1 MPKRDFVTLSDLS
14 KGELEGLLLRAI
26 ELKQERSAN
35 IIHNSMA
42 GKTGILILAQ
52 NSTRTRIAFEA
63 GMNQLGGHSIFL
75 SDKDSQAS
83 RGEPLEDFARV
94 VSEMADIVMT
104 RQPEQKSIEL
114 LAKHASIPVI
124 NGMSSELHPCQL
136 LADMQTFLELK
147 GSIEGCSV
155 AFIGDGFN
163 MCNSYIE
170 ASKIFQFKLNIASP
184 KGFEPASSFL
194 TMSSNAEL
202 YSSVEDAVKGVDLV
216 VTDVWS
222 SMDQTNKDSDKIE
235 AFQPYQVNE
244 QLLDLSDEDA
254 IFMHCLPAHRG
265 EEISAGLLDH
275 KKSVVWQEAGNR
287 LHTQKAL
294 LEFLL
299 KPV

>member
-1 MPKRDFVTLSDLS
+1 MPKRDFLTLSDLS
-14 KGELEGLLLRAI
+14 KEELEGLLLRAI

-35 IIHNSMA
+35 IIHNSLA

-63 GMNQLGGHSIFL
+63 GMNQLGGHSLFL

-147 GSIEGCSV
+147 GSIEGRSV

-194 TMSSNAEL
+194 TMTSNAEL

-222 SMDQTNKDSDKIE
+222 SMDQTNKDTDKIE

>member
-1 MPKRDFVTLSDLS
+1 MPKRDFLTLSDLS
-14 KGELEGLLLRAI
+14 KEELEGLLLRAI
-26 ELKQERSAN
+26 KLKQERSSN
-35 IIHNSMA
+35 IIHNSLA

-63 GMNQLGGHSIFL
+63 GMNQLGGHSLFL

-222 SMDQTNKDSDKIE
+222 SMDQTNKDTDKIE

>member
-1 MPKRDFVTLSDLS
+1 MPKRDFLSLSDLS
-14 KGELEGLLLRAI
+14 REELDALILRAI
-26 ELKQERSAN
+26 QLKEERSAN
-35 IIHNSMA
+35 IIHNSLA
-42 GKTGILILAQ
+42 GKTGVLLLAQ

-75 SDKDSQAS
+75 SDRDSQAS
-83 RGEPLEDFARV
+83 RGESLEDFARV
-94 VSEMADIVMT
+94 VSEMTDVVMT

-124 NGMSSELHPCQL
+124 NGMSSDLHPCQL
-136 LADMQTFLELK
+136 LADMQTFIELR
-147 GSIEGCSV
+147 GSIEGRSV

-170 ASKIFQFKLNIASP
+170 ASEIFQFKLNIASP
-184 KGFEPASSFL
+184 EGFEPASSFL
-194 TMSSNAEL
+194 AMSSNVEL
-202 YSSVEDAVKGVDLV
+202 YGSAQDAVNEVDLV

-222 SMDQTNKDSDKIE
+222 SMGQTSKDTNKAE
-235 AFQPYQVNE
+235 LFRPYQVNE
-244 QLLDLSDEDA
+244 QLLELSDDAA
-254 IFMHCLPAHRG
+254 IFMHCLPAHPG

-275 KKSVVWQEAGNR
+275 EKSVVWQEAGNR

-299 KPV
+299 KPA